1 MKWSSARG
9 KSTAKAEDGTE
20 RFRRMTVLLTT
31 GVLRMSI
38 EAKETIREKLAQSR
52 RLLQQ
57 STDSATV
64 ERLRTYID
72 ELERQLLLEMAA
84 GPE

>member
-1 MKWSSARG
+1 
-9 KSTAKAEDGTE
+9 
-20 RFRRMTVLLTT
+20 MTVLLKT
-31 GVLRMSI
+31 GVLRMSV

-57 STDSATV
+57 STDYATV

-84 GPE
+84 GPD

>member
-1 MKWSSARG
+1 
-9 KSTAKAEDGTE
+9 
-20 RFRRMTVLLTT
+20 
-31 GVLRMSI
+31 MSV

-64 ERLRTYID
+64 ERLRTYTE